1 MEAAVPILS
10 AAPVNVARR
19 ARGAKP
25 ANAIWLWGSGRALTI
40 ETFGDRYGLC
50 GGVISAVDLVRGI
63 GKSAG
68 LEVIEVPGITGYLN
82 TNYEGKAA
90 YALQTL
96 QDRDLVYVHVEAPDE
111 CGHNGDTVAKVQ
123 ALEDFDARVVA
134 PILKGLHEL
143 GPCRLLMA
151 PDHCTPIA
159 LRTHSRDP
167 VPFVLWGAGI
177 EADGLEA
184 YSEQAAEKG
193 SMQVDNGHRL
203 MEYLIEN

>member
-1 MEAAVPILS
+1 M
-10 AAPVNVARR
+10 
-19 ARGAKP
+19 
-25 ANAIWLWGSGRALTI
+25 
-40 ETFGDRYGLC
+40 
-50 GGVISAVDLVRGI
+50 
-63 GKSAG
+63 
-68 LEVIEVPGITGYLN
+68 PGITGYLN